1 MFSWSLFWGGIAY
14 AISGLVMTNII
25 KDYINELA
33 DKVAAVDER
42 YVYRMFLTIGYKNQR
57 TKKIME
63 SLLFVVWPVI
73 DIAAILKAESVYD
86 RVVKRNWTKRG
97 VY

>member
-1 MFSWSLFWGGIAY
+1 MFSWSLFLGGIAY
-14 AISGLVMTNII
+14 AIAGFIVNKVI

-33 DKVAAVDER
+33 DEVAKIDER
-42 YVYRMFLTIGYKNQR
+42 YVYSMFLTIGYKSERMRN
-57 TKKIME
+57 IAN
-63 SLLFVVWPVI
+63 SLLFIVWPVI

-86 RVVKRNWTKRG
+86 RVVKRNWMKRG